1 MASKWPNGCKA
12 AISFTMDNLGEAQD
26 VNKGLWPADQPIGS
40 HYSVKEQLP
49 RMLRMLA
56 RHNIKGTYFC
66 ESWSLSVYP
75 GAVRDL
81 QDQGHEVA
89 WHGYQHESWGGLS
102 AEDERANFDK
112 SFEAARESG
121 IRYRGFRPPGGQINE
136 RTYDLLKEH
145 GVDYVSPLGELGI
158 KQGITIL
165 PFEWK
170 TVDAFYY
177 MEKFSAIR
185 QSHGATATPLSPSD
199 FESYLL
205 AKIDE
210 VIASQGYIS
219 ILFHPFLQ
227 TSEEKLAVME
237 TILGRL
243 SRDPTIWCAPCGEVA
258 NWVATHASAFA

>member
-1 MASKWPNGCKA
+1 
-12 AISFTMDNLGEAQD
+12 MDNLGEAQD

-112 SFEAARESG
+112 SFEAARQS
-121 IRYRGFRPPGGQINE
+121 
-136 RTYDLLKEH
+136 
-145 GVDYVSPLGELGI
+145 ELGV

-185 QSHGATATPLSPSD
+185 QSHGETAAPLSPSD

-210 VIASQGYIS
+210 VIASRGYIS

-258 NWVATHASAFA
+258 SWVATHPSAFA